1 MSMTVGSQSV
11 LRYFLKDNENY
22 KYNEDKMT
30 VTGDLSGWKVT
41 AGVIGALAIL
51 ATVISIIWIGVCF
64 SFADACKLGTFI
76 TTLGLSKPQ
85 FYATLIGSGIV
96 LIGSVVSGLLLMN
109 RLESESPKTPQNQ
122 IEHEKALSNI
132 KHSK

>member
-1 MSMTVGSQSV
+1 MTVGSQSI
-11 LRYFLKDNENY
+11 LKYFLKNNENY

-51 ATVISIIWIGVCF
+51 AAVISIIWIGVCF
-64 SFADACKLGTFI
+64 SFADTCKLGAFI

-85 FYATLIGSGIV
+85 FYATLVGSGIV
-96 LIGSVVSGLLLMN
+96 LIGAVACGLLLMTK
-109 RLESESPKTPQNQ
+109 LENDFPKTP
-122 IEHEKALSNI
+122 
-132 KHSK
+132 